1 MKTTKITSVICLLLI
16 TVGAYS
22 QPRQSEEPTVSKEE
36 AELLKD
42 AVTLS
47 EESHGAA
54 IEMLSAKRT
63 GKSSAA
69 IDFALATL
77 FFQKGDLPAAEKA
90 YRESLRKLPSFNRAR
105 ANLARVLIQ
114 QDRLTEAEEVLK
126 PVIMSG
132 KAKPETLTLIGY
144 TFLMKGESVPAESAY
159 RQALLLKPDDISA
172 YRGLAKCLIDQ
183 ERYRE
188 AIGLLEN
195 ILEKD
200 PGNDQLWLLLANA
213 NVAVGKADAAI
224 VKLECARY
232 LKAASPEAIAT
243 LGDLYVNRNQPHDAL
258 SAYREAFSF
267 KKSPA
272 GRIFRAAEGFVMLRD
287 YHGAEE
293 MIGKLEFA
301 PEPLSKSQAKRLH
314 RLRAHLSYLKGDMK
328 TAIISYKKLLEED
341 PLDADALIVLGDLYR
356 EEGKLE
362 EAVISYERASHI
374 KGKEAEALIRQAQV
388 EVERERYSKAVELLE
403 SSLVFVHK
411 KSVAKYLEQIR
422 RLAKSRF

>member
-1 MKTTKITSVICLLLI
+1 MKAVKIISVICILLVTLKI
-16 TVGAYS
+16 YS
-22 QPRQSEEPTVSKEE
+22 HLENSEEPTVSEEE

-47 EESHGAA
+47 EKSPGAA

-77 FFQKGDLPAAEKA
+77 FFQKGDLPAAGKA
-90 YRESLRKLPSFNRAR
+90 YGEALRKLPSFNRAR

-114 QDRLTEAEEVLK
+114 QDRLAEAEEVLK

-172 YRGLAKCLIDQ
+172 YSGLAKCLIDQ

-188 AIGLLEN
+188 AVRLLEN

-200 PGNDQLWLLLANA
+200 PGNSQLWLLLVNA

-224 VKLECARY
+224 TKLECARY
-232 LKAASPEAIAT
+232 LKVASAEGMAT
-243 LGDLYVNRNQPHDAL
+243 LGDLYINKNQPRDAL
-258 SAYREAFSF
+258 LAYREAFSSG
-267 KKSPA
+267 KPSS
-272 GRIFRAAEGFVMLRD
+272 GRMLRAAEGFVMLRS
-287 YHGAEE
+287 HRGAEE
-293 MIGKLEFA
+293 MIAKLGLS
-301 PEPLSKSQAKRLH
+301 PELLSRRQTKRLH
-314 RLRAHLSYLKGDMK
+314 RLRAYLSYLKGDRK
-328 TAIISYKKLLEED
+328 EAIASYRKLLEED
-341 PLDADALIVLGDLYR
+341 PLDVDALLALGDLYR
-356 EEGKLE
+356 EECKLE

-374 KGKEAEALIRQAQV
+374 KGKEAEALVRQAQV

-403 SSLVFVHK
+403 SALVFAHK
-411 KSVAKYLEQIR
+411 KSVAKYLEQVR

>member
-1 MKTTKITSVICLLLI
+1 MKTVKIISVVCMLLVTLK
-16 TVGAYS
+16 VYS
-22 QPRQSEEPTVSKEE
+22 HFENSEEPTVSKEE
-36 AELLKD
+36 AELLKG

-47 EESHGAA
+47 GESPGAA

-77 FFQKGDLPAAEKA
+77 FFQKGDLSAAEKA
-90 YRESLRKLPSFNRAR
+90 YREALRKLPSFNRAR

-114 QDRLTEAEEVLK
+114 QDRLAEAEEVLRIILK
-126 PVIMSG
+126 SG
-132 KAKPETLTLIGY
+132 KARPETLTLIGY
-144 TFLMKGESVPAESAY
+144 TFLMRGESVPAESAY

-200 PGNDQLWLLLANA
+200 PGNSQLWLLLANA
-213 NVAVGKADAAI
+213 SVAIDKSDAAI
-224 VKLECARY
+224 TKLECARY
-232 LKAASPEAIAT
+232 LKIASPEAMAT
-243 LGDLYVNRNQPHDAL
+243 LGDLYINRNQPHDAL
-258 SAYREAFSF
+258 LAYREAFSSG
-267 KKSPA
+267 KPSP
-272 GRIFRAAEGFVMLRD
+272 GRMLRAAEGFVMLRD
-287 YHGAEE
+287 YRGAEE
-293 MIGKLEFA
+293 MIAKLG
-301 PEPLSKSQAKRLH
+301 LSTELLSRRQTKRLH
-314 RLRAHLSYLKGDMK
+314 RLRAHLSYLKGDRK
-328 TAIISYKKLLEED
+328 KAIASYRKLLEED
-341 PLDADALIVLGDLYR
+341 PLDVDALLALGDLYR
-356 EEGKLE
+356 EECKLE

-374 KGKEAEALIRQAQV
+374 KGKEAEALVRQAQV

-403 SSLVFVHK
+403 SALVFTHK
-411 KSVAKYLEQIR
+411 KGVAKYLEQVR